1 MPDSVDQILTRL
13 QPGKFDAT
21 RAANFDIE
29 RAKGVLASEFPVERI
44 LNFNA
49 DARTADFAFASDTP
63 IEHWFGYVILNTEKK
78 NVDLSRVEKGVCP
91 FLVNHRTDQHC
102 GVVVPGSVELGSV
115 IRGTVKFSRS
125 TLGEEIFNDVK
136 DEVRNGTSLGFLIRD
151 LVLVSNNK
159 DEIPVYEATK
169 WTMLENS
176 SASIPAD
183 YEKVGAGR
191 SLFERE
197 PPTPSPETPPVLDP
211 NSPEERALSTHTEK
225 QMEKTAEQI
234 AAEAAAKEAAT
245 RAAAIPAP
253 AAPAVETRSAEQI
266 AVAEIRG
273 WATELKVDEIATTY
287 LRDCKLAETPVVP
300 TKDGFFAAVRK
311 ASPAPIVVPKEDPA
325 AQAQRQGGIQPQ
337 NVQLARSL
345 PRYGTLKNFTGEDAA
360 ERAHRFGQWILGVR
374 GLAAGL
380 SDQGAFKRAAEFCRS
395 NGIVLRA
402 MSEGVNESGGFLV
415 PEEFGNDLIDL
426 RELYGVFRRSAKMV
440 PMASDTRSDPRRTGG
455 LTAYF
460 AGEGDAM
467 TASDKAW
474 DRVELTA
481 KKLYAFSRY
490 SNELNEDAV
499 INMGDDL
506 AGEIAYAFAVKEDGC
521 GFIGDGTSTY
531 GGMQG
536 VCTKIKGLHATIA
549 NIAGLVVGAGN
560 AYSELVLTD
569 FEAVAAK
576 LPVYADT
583 PRAKWYCHKSVYWN
597 VMAKLALAAGGVTG
611 SEIEGARTKRFLGY
625 DVEFVQVMPSVEANS
640 QVCALLGD
648 LSLAAS
654 FGSRRDTTIAIS
666 EHSRF
671 ANDQLEIRGTERFDI
686 NVHDVGNAS
695 ATAGLR
701 VPGPIVG
708 LITAAS

>member
-1 MPDSVDQILTRL
+1 MTPTAEIIRYINTGQ
-13 QPGKFDAT
+13 FDAT
-21 RAANFDIE
+21 RAAAFDLQ
-29 RAKGVLASEFPVERI
+29 RAKGTLKASFAPQKNVVVDEDKRTVEFS
-44 LNFNA
+44 
-49 DARTADFAFASDTP
+49 FASGDA
-63 IEHWFGYVILNTEKK
+63 IEHWFGYTVL
-78 NVDLSRVEKGVCP
+78 DLSKDAADLERVKNGVCP
-91 FLVNHRTDQHC
+91 FLVNHDRDDQI
-102 GVVVPGSVELGSV
+102 GVVLDCEADGNV

-125 TLGEEIFNDVK
+125 ARGDEMFQDVK
-136 DEVRNGTSLGFLIRD
+136 DSIRNGTSIGFLVQDMI
-151 LVLVSNNK
+151 LTEQK
-159 DEIPVYEATK
+159 EGEIPTYTITK

-176 SASIPAD
+176 LASIPAD
-183 YEKVGAGR
+183 ISVGAR
-191 SLFERE
+191 RQLETSLEV
-197 PPTPSPETPPVLDP
+197 PETGNSNTGERQMP
-211 NSPEERALSTHTEK
+211 NEEIATATATPTAGSPAVERSADV
-225 QMEKTAEQI
+225 I
-234 AAEAAAKEAAT
+234 AAERTAAIIDFATCFGDAAVAT
-245 RAAAIPAP
+245 ARQMLVASPDITLEDVRAAIR
-253 AAPAVETRSAEQI
+253 AAQPPTV
-266 AVAEIRG
+266 
-273 WATELKVDEIATTY
+273 
-287 LRDCKLAETPVVP
+287 VVP
-300 TKDGFFAAVRK
+300 PLDPQTAAER
-311 ASPAPIVVPKEDPA
+311 
-325 AQAQRQGGIQPQ
+325 GGAGPQ
-337 NVQLARSL
+337 TGIQLARTL
-345 PRYGTLKNFTGEDAA
+345 PRYGTLRNFTGADAA
-360 ERAHRFGQWILGVR
+360 ERAYRFGQWVLGVR
-374 GLAAGL
+374 GLSAGL
-380 SDQGAFKRAAEFCRS
+380 STEGGFARAAAFCKE
-395 NGIVLRA
+395 NGIVLTRA

-426 RELYGVFRRSAKMV
+426 REIYGVFRKNAKMV
-440 PMASDTRSDPRRTGG
+440 PMSSDTRSDPRRTGG

-460 AGEGDAM
+460 AGEGDAL

-481 KKLYAFSRY
+481 KKLTILSRY

-499 INMGDDL
+499 INLGDDL
-506 AGEIAYAFAVKEDGC
+506 AGEIAYAFALKEDQC
-521 GFIGDGTSTY
+521 GFVGDGTSTY

-536 VCTKIKGLHATIA
+536 VCTKIKGLSGTIA

-597 VMAKLALAAGGVTG
+597 VMVKLALAAGGATG
-611 SEIEGARTKRFLGY
+611 SETTSGVAKRFLGY

-648 LSLAAS
+648 LTLAAS